1 VRSSLLDLLRILA
14 ISLVLVQH
22 SAMWLNQSWPPIYYI
37 KGLNYVSLGHLGVTI
52 FLLVSGIALRL
63 NDRGQ
68 GVAAFYTR
76 RLQRIY
82 PVYWMALALSLAMGL
97 VFHWDNFPKDWVE
110 GALTITGLCVFAGR
124 LGCWLTPAWFIGL
137 ILSFYAVYPWLSRL
151 INRAPRITLEALL
164 LISLASRLSVDGY
177 LPNYPTEWFPL
188 CRVFE
193 FGLGIYLAQE
203 VRLAPALRWRA
214 PAPISRI
221 LEILGELSF
230 PAFLVHWLFRNVYW
244 HLGPPLHVL
253 VFLIM
258 TISVSFVVLSVD
270 SYLQRALF
278 GAARG
283 SCSPVVFKL
292 SVARKA
298 WTSLWG
304 GALRRIPCVIPRPLP
319 RHQPRDGRPARGCA
333 MRVTSAANPADLM
346 RHNVTESGG
355 PNEQR

>member
-1 VRSSLLDLLRILA
+1 MRSSLLDLLRILA

-304 GALRRIPCVIPRPLP
+304 WALRRIPCVIPRPLP

>member
-1 VRSSLLDLLRILA
+1 MRSSLLDLLRILA

-97 VFHWDNFPKDWVE
+97 AFHWDNFPKDWVE

-188 CRVFE
+188 GRVFE

-304 GALRRIPCVIPRPLP
+304 WALRRIPCVIPRPLP

-346 RHNVTESGG
+346 RHNVTASGG